1 MSDVFFDVIVFKVID
16 NFTSIKIASPRSS
29 EPGYTTR
36 HYCWCF
42 GWLLAVA
49 KFQDCENLVFVFARH
64 DRRLIVV
71 LTPRITYTR
80 SSLVTASLH
89 HKSIVFVII
98 SILRLTVVIPQY
110 NSSWD

>member
-1 MSDVFFDVIVFKVID
+1 MFKVID
-16 NFTSIKIASPRSS
+16 DFTCIKIASPRSS

-36 HYCWCF
+36 HYCRCF

-49 KFQDCENLVFVFARH
+49 KFQDCENLVFVFAGH
-64 DRRLIVV
+64 DPRLIVV
-71 LTPRITYTR
+71 LTPRITYT
-80 SSLVTASLH
+80 SLH

-98 SILRLTVVIPQY
+98 SILRLTMVIPQY